1 MAKNGQ
7 KRPRMIENFIKK
19 WPKMA
24 GNGKADENLCL
35 ILYTVWKFSYFY
47 KIAKIEKC
55 LLL

>member
-19 WPKMA
+19 WPKMP